1 MTAPLLDADH
11 ASAWATVR
19 AINAAWTTGRPDDLA
34 EYFHRDMVAIT
45 ASDRLR
51 RVGRAECLA
60 GWKGLA
66 EAARILSWEERE
78 PLVQRYG
85 ETAVVTYYY
94 DLRYAL
100 GGEVVHTGGRDMF
113 VLVRE
118 NGRWWAV
125 ADQYSSYPSAI

>member
-1 MTAPLLDADH
+1 MTKRSLDADQ

-19 AINAAWTTGRPDDLA
+19 AINEAWTTGRPDDLA

-51 RVGRAECLA
+51 REGRAACLA
-60 GWKGLA
+60 GWKGFA
-66 EAARILSWEERE
+66 ESARVLYWDERE
-78 PLVQRYG
+78 PLVQIYG
-85 ETAVVTYYY
+85 DTAIITYYY
-94 DLRYAL
+94 DMRFAMR
-100 GGEVVHTGGRDMF
+100 GEVVHTGGRDMF
-113 VLVRE
+113 ILVRE